1 VIPEVEML
9 TLIRKGSAPPLPTWM
24 VQVEARFA
32 DACRP
37 APDVDELE
45 PMVELLHRTD
55 GVCAALVA
63 PRLAGLAVAMSLAA
77 PDANAAIDRA
87 RPLVLACARYAALG
101 QLTIERVQVVPGHG
115 PTHGSGFPDGDAGP
129 GRSSGT
135 WRAGRR

>member
-1 VIPEVEML
+1 ML
-9 TLIRKGSAPPLPTWM
+9 TLIGKGSAPALPTWM

-32 DACRP
+32 NARP

-87 RPLVLACARYAALG
+87 RPLVLACARYAGLG

-115 PTHGSGFPDGDAGP
+115 PARGSGFPDGDAGP

-135 WRAGRR
+135 GRAGRR